1 MAEQA
6 GPGRDSPTE
15 SLRFFKNRPTPP
27 HLRPLRRETPSHPGD
42 LVRIVRLVRTFLQEQ
57 KTAEGAGDW
66 TWALRRFR
74 GQEDVKKN

>member
-1 MAEQA
+1 VVEQA

-57 KTAEGAGDW
+57 ELKGQGVEGTDGAI
-66 TWALRRFR
+66 TIANM
-74 GQEDVKKN
+74 ES